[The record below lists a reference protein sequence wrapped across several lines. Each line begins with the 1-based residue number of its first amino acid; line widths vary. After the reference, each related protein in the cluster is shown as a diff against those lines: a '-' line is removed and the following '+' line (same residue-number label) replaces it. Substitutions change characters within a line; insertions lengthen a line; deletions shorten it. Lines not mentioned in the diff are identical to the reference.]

1 MSFLA
6 SFNKKSKLN
15 SMIKQTEQARKS
27 DGNVADSLFKGAYTG
42 YAEVLLDD
50 PLRADALYHWGFA
63 LLHQAKTKS
72 GDVASRLYRDAV
84 TKFDFCLLLN
94 PNYLGAAIN
103 GGVAYMD
110 LARLLAVEATDELY
124 DLAKKQF
131 ERANSIH
138 KGTASYNLACICALR
153 GQQDGCR
160 QALEHALNNGSL
172 PDSADILAD
181 ADMDKVKEQA
191 WFVDF
196 IAALT
201 APAVEE
207 GETVAEVEKTE
218 PEAVETPVEQAVE
231 SVAEPQVTEPENE
244 IEQPVAEVVTESAT
258 EVVAEVTETE
268 EVITESVDAIAETVT
283 EETLDEAQSQEESI
297 AEVAE
302 TMSDDVL
309 VKTRGAK
316 LKKHH

>member
-27 DGNVADSLFKGAYTG
+27 ESGVADNLFKGAYQG

-50 PLRADALYHWGFA
+50 SLRADALYHWGFA

-110 LARLLAVEATDELY
+110 LARLLAVDATDELY

-138 KGTASYNLACICALR
+138 RGTASYNLACICALR
-153 GQQDGCR
+153 EQQDGCR

-172 PDSADILAD
+172 PDSVDILAD
-181 ADMDKVKEQA
+181 ADMDKVKEQQ

-196 IAALT
+196 ITAIT

-207 GETVAEVEKTE
+207 GETVAEATKQ
-218 PEAVETPVEQAVE
+218 EAVETPVEQAAG

-244 IEQPVAEVVTESAT
+244 IEEPVAEVVTESAT
-258 EVVAEVTETE
+258 EVVAEVAETE
-268 EVITESVDAIAETVT
+268 VVTESVDAVEATVT
-283 EETLDEAQSQEESI
+283 EETLDETQSQEESI

-302 TMSDDVL
+302 TMSEDAVI
-309 VKTRGAK
+309 KTRGAK